1 MFYLSKVNFRKTKNI
16 PESSKKSQVD
26 KDLLRRKKPIKEVQ
40 GTTVLSE
47 SLEKLFKKLQGVQK
61 PKN

>member
-1 MFYLSKVNFRKTKNI
+1 
-16 PESSKKSQVD
+16 
-26 KDLLRRKKPIKEVQ
+26 LLRRKKPIKEVQ